1 MAEDIVA
8 RYIADVQSAL
18 ANLQKL
24 QAANTQVGTSAQKGA
39 ATADQAFNKMA
50 DNIGSQF
57 KALGA
62 SMAAAFAL
70 DRIVSFTQEAVK
82 LAGKIEGV
90 KVAFNR
96 LGDPKL
102 LDGLRAA
109 TKGTV
114 SDLNLMTAA
123 VRANNFKIPME
134 QLGTLLEFARRRA
147 KETGE
152 SIDYLVESIVVG
164 IGRKSPLILDNL
176 GISAVELRKR
186 FGDISVEAAEVGDV
200 AKIVGDIATEEL
212 AKMGTEAETTGDL
225 IAKMGADWENVT
237 AEIGKATI
245 QALKF
250 FATVAQGAEGE
261 KASTRAAIDDW
272 AKHDAAVRDAYYN
285 IQNAIADTS
294 DKEAQL
300 AAFREGRAN
309 AEIELLKLTSKEQ
322 RNANEIALNLAQ
334 KRLDAAV
341 GFNVIDQLA
350 ARENLKNTEK
360 DIENQYRREQILK
373 AVIDLYDKY
382 INGPQKAETEAT
394 KEQIRNVF
402 FLTKAIADLEDEQ
415 KQEGTTRERVRE
427 ITAEIIPL
435 QKELDELLGKQA
447 KTVENSAKALKELKD
462 RLSDL
467 TTMTATGIPG
477 LRQFA
482 VDGAGIN
489 NSLNTLNES
498 LAQARKQLGE
508 APIGSTVFKQAQK
521 DVEDLEA
528 AIKRATNDQIDP
540 AKGWLGVSS
549 GIADEAANA
558 RGEMEKQAQEFNDF
572 ISVLNQMFFD
582 SMSLGVQ
589 IQSEMQAQAIQ
600 YEMDLIEQ
608 KFKKG
613 ELTQKQYEIRQ
624 TQLRRKAAQQQKDT
638 ATFNVII
645 ATASA
650 IMNALQTNPFV
661 PVGLAMAAFAGI
673 TGAAQI
679 AAIQSAPLP
688 QFAEG
693 GWVSP
698 DGWIEGRKHST
709 GGVKL
714 EAEGGEFIVN
724 ARQANKYADILEAIN
739 RDRFDAEQVRGWAD
753 LSKSIDLNGMGGN
766 GFNDLNL
773 ISAIDRHRE
782 SDSRG
787 MDKLANALL
796 KAVKLNNNARTRW
809 S

>member
-39 ATADQAFNKMA
+39 ATAESAYSGMA
-50 DNIGSQF
+50 KSIESQF
-57 KALGA
+57 KAVGA
-62 SMAAAFAL
+62 AVAGAFAL
-70 DRIVSFTQEAVK
+70 DRMASFTKEAVQ
-82 LAGKIEGV
+82 LAAKIEGV
-90 KVAFNR
+90 KIAFNR

-186 FGDISVEAAEVGDV
+186 FNGISVETAEVGDV

-212 AKMGTEAETTGDL
+212 AKMGKEAVTTGDR
-225 IAKMGADWENVT
+225 I
-237 AEIGKATI
+237 
-245 QALKF
+245 
-250 FATVAQGAEGE
+250 
-261 KASTRAAIDDW
+261 AAI
-272 AKHDAAVRDAYYN
+272 
-285 IQNAIADTS
+285 S
-294 DKEAQL
+294 AQ
-300 AAFREGRAN
+300 A
-309 AEIELLKLTSKEQ
+309 
-322 RNANEIALNLAQ
+322 
-334 KRLDAAV
+334 
-341 GFNVIDQLA
+341 
-350 ARENLKNTEK
+350 ENLKSAFGDLAILAIGDNIAVAASQMQIFMADGIDGVEKLRLIMAAARGETEQVAAALAK
-360 DIENQYRREQILK
+360 AAKEQEVLASQRARISDFDIAMTPSEMDAMI
-373 AVIDLYDKY
+373 DKY
-382 INGPQKAETEAT
+382 KKSTEAISA
-394 KEQIRNVF
+394 EIRNVF

-447 KTVENSAKALKELKD
+447 KTVENSAKALKELKE

-467 TTMTATGIPG
+467 TTMTAKGIPG

-549 GIADEAANA
+549 GIAEESANA

-572 ISVLNQMFFD
+572 ISALNQGFFD

-600 YEMDLIEQ
+600 SEMDLIEQ

-613 ELTQKQYEIRQ
+613 ELTQKQYELRQ
-624 TQLRRKAAQQQKDT
+624 TQLRRKAVQQQKDAATYSAAINGANAILQALGNNPPPYSYALAAISGIIT
-638 ATFNVII
+638 A
-645 ATASA
+645 AE
-650 IMNALQTNPFV
+650 
-661 PVGLAMAAFAGI
+661 
-673 TGAAQI
+673 I
-679 AAIQSAPLP
+679 AAIQSTPLP

-698 DGWIEGRKHST
+698 EGWIEGRKHST

-753 LSKSIDLNGMGGN
+753 LSKSIELNGMGGN